1 MTAQASKD
9 PQRRRGEV
17 PIRELVVRG
26 FKSHRDHKSIKMRP
40 LTILAGANSSGKSS
54 VMQPLLLLKQTFDS
68 PFDPG
73 PLKLDGPNVY
83 FTEPSQFLCYR
94 KGHGRS
100 DRFEIGVTLDDG
112 WHIGMAFV
120 EQDHGIRL
128 DSVTYRQGEREVV
141 LREGRELKP
150 EDHSFFGLP
159 EQAESGSVVAV
170 RSLAL
175 LVPGLP
181 RKPLHVG
188 RLPFLDPAYRL
199 VRSLARTIHL
209 PEHRGNPTRSYP
221 RTAVGRD
228 RPGLFHDY
236 VATLVAQWAEKG
248 DPRLDRLSSML
259 RQTGLG
265 WKVTAKPKD
274 AASIEIRVSRT
285 SKPAKGG
292 AKDLVSVADVGFGV
306 SQALP
311 VLVALVVAEQGQLVY
326 IEQPEI
332 HLHPAAQK
340 GLADLI
346 VDAVRGGAQLVVETH
361 SEIILTRLQANVA
374 KGGLPPDQVIAHWFS
389 RDKDGMSKVESAEP
403 DSAGAFGE
411 WPADFA
417 DVAAE
422 VDQDYLDAAQA
433 KLFESEK

>member
-26 FKSHRDHKSIKMRP
+26 FKSHRDQKSIEMRP

-112 WHIGMAFV
+112 WHIRMAFRP
-120 EQDHGIRL
+120 QDHGILR
-128 DSVTYRQGEREVV
+128 DSTTYRHGEREVI
-141 LREGRELKP
+141 LREGHEIKAD
-150 EDHSFFGLP
+150 EHSFFGFP
-159 EQAESGSVVAV
+159 DQAESGPFVGLRLGPLVVPVSTRGVTWVIEPAD
-170 RSLAL
+170 
-175 LVPGLP
+175 
-181 RKPLHVG
+181 
-188 RLPFLDPAYRL
+188 RLR
-199 VRSLARTIHL
+199 RSLARAIHL
-209 PEHRGNPTRSYP
+209 PGHRGNPTRSYP
-221 RTAVGRD
+221 RSGPGSD

-236 VATLVAQWAEKG
+236 VASLVAQWAERR
-248 DPRLDRLSSML
+248 DERLERLSGAL
-259 RQTGLG
+259 RKTGLG

-274 AASIEIRVSRT
+274 AASIEITVSRT
-285 SKPAKGG
+285 SEPAKGG

-311 VLVALVVAEQGQLVY
+311 VLVALVAAERGQLVY

-361 SEIILTRLQANVA
+361 SEIILTRLQTNVA
-374 KGGLPPDQVIAHWFS
+374 RGRLPPDQVIAHWFS
-389 RDKDGMSKVESAEP
+389 RDEDGMSEVKSAEP

-422 VDQDYLDAAQA
+422 VDQDYLDAAHA